1 MKCCGNVISIDGF
14 KRLNEKKKILNKI
27 KKNCCIIRNVTN
39 LRRGQRRAKTKMI
52 KIIGTNN
59 GIIF

>member
-14 KRLNEKKKILNKI
+14 KRFKREKENLIKN

-52 KIIGTNN
+52 KIIGHK
-59 GIIF
+59 